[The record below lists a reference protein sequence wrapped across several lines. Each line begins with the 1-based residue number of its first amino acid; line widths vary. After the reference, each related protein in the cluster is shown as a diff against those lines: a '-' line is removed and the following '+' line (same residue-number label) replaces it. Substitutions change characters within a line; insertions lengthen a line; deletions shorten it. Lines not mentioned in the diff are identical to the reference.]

1 MKNKLSLKKATIGI
15 LTILVLMG
23 ISIQVYS
30 YANGVAGRTL
40 KPGGTNGCTCHQ
52 ASLNAA
58 VLTSVT
64 GPATLNPGQV
74 GTYSFT
80 VDRSSGT
87 KSTGGID
94 IATSG
99 GTLGIGTSTGIKISS
114 SEVVHSAKF
123 STFPMT
129 KTFTLTAPVTPGP
142 ITLYCTGAC
151 GTNPPNWNNGTSF
164 TINVVSGITP
174 IGEVVNSY
182 SLSQN
187 FPNPFNPTTTISFGI
202 PKAGLVSISVYDI
215 TGKFITELVNGEL
228 SAGKYNTAWD
238 ASSLASGVYFYKIQA
253 GDFVEM
259 KRMTL
264 IK

>member
-1 MKNKLSLKKATIGI
+1 MKAKISFKGTVIGLITLLLLIGI
-15 LTILVLMG
+15 TEEI
-23 ISIQVYS
+23 YS
-30 YANGVAGRTL
+30 YSSGVSGRTL
-40 KPGGTNGCTCHQ
+40 KPGSTNGCTCHQ
-52 ASLNAA
+52 SSSNSA
-58 VLTSVT
+58 VLISVT

-114 SEVVHSAKF
+114 AEIVHSAKF
-123 STFPMT
+123 SSFPMT
-129 KTFTLTAPVTPGP
+129 KSFTLTAPATPGP

-164 TINVVSGITP
+164 TLNVVSGINP
-174 IGEVVNSY
+174 IEKVVTSY

-202 PKAGLVSISVYDI
+202 PKAGLVKVTVYDI
-215 TGKFITELVNGEL
+215 TGKYVAEIVNTEL

-253 GDFVEM
+253 GDFTDM
-259 KRMTL
+259 KKMTL

>member
-1 MKNKLSLKKATIGI
+1 
-15 LTILVLMG
+15 
-23 ISIQVYS
+23 
-30 YANGVAGRTL
+30 
-40 KPGGTNGCTCHQ
+40 
-52 ASLNAA
+52 
-58 VLTSVT
+58 
-64 GPATLNPGQV
+64 
-74 GTYSFT
+74 
-80 VDRSSGT
+80 
-87 KSTGGID
+87 
-94 IATSG
+94 
-99 GTLGIGTSTGIKISS
+99 
-114 SEVVHSAKF
+114 
-123 STFPMT
+123 MT
-129 KTFTLTAPVTPGP
+129 KTFTLTAPASPGP

-164 TINVVSGITP
+164 TINIVSGITP

-215 TGKFITELVNGEL
+215 TGKFVTELVNGEL